1 MDVYRVRLD
10 KNTKDWLVMANR
22 RIAKRIETKQEAI
35 DIAESLA
42 DKFGGE
48 VLIYSREG
56 QLHREAFPLSRA
68 KRNRIRDAIREVYNL
83 PTKKNGY
90 RVNGDAV
97 SVQNGHSKN
106 GSVNGV
112 LSRTKKQAVHIGTRK
127 KA

>member
-10 KNTKDWLVMANR
+10 KNAKDWIVTANR
-22 RIAKRIETKQEAI
+22 RIVKRPETKQEAI

-90 RVNGDAV
+90 RVNGDAM

-106 GSVNGV
+106 GRVNGG

-127 KA
+127 EA